1 MSAALTSVVRATRRL
16 SYSPCMPQM
25 PPLERALFLA
35 QTGEV
40 LSLGQIRKRMAKE
53 GYSFADIAAALD
65 GQITK
70 RKLRD
75 VISAARLAPS
85 AS

>member
-1 MSAALTSVVRATRRL
+1 
-16 SYSPCMPQM
+16 MPQM
-25 PPLERALFLA
+25 PPLERALFIA
-35 QTGEV
+35 QTGDV
-40 LSLGQIRKRMAKE
+40 ISLGQIRKRMAKE

-75 VISAARLAPS
+75 VISAVRTTPQ